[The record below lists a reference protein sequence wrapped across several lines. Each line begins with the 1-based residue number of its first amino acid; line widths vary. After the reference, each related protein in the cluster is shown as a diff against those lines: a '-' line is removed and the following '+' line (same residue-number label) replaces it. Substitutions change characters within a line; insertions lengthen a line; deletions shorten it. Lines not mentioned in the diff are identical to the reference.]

1 MLPRPRCSDEDLSSL
16 DYADSYSA
24 QNISP
29 FSTITRLDSP
39 ESTFTKVMPLLL
51 LWLACVGDHKC
62 RIHRKDLTKAMAEG
76 AQDRLV
82 LVVMRVIRPPHRR
95 PVP

>member
-1 MLPRPRCSDEDLSSL
+1 
-16 DYADSYSA
+16 
-24 QNISP
+24 
-29 FSTITRLDSP
+29 
-39 ESTFTKVMPLLL
+39 MPLLL

>member
-1 MLPRPRCSDEDLSSL
+1 MLSRPRRSDEDLSSL
-16 DYADSYSA
+16 DDADSYSA

-29 FSTITRLDSP
+29 FSTITRPDSP